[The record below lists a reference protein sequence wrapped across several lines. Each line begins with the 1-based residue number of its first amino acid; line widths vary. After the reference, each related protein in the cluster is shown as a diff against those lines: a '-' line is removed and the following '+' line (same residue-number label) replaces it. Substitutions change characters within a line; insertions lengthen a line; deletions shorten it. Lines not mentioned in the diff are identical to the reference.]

1 MALNS
6 FKAIGHAM
14 EKMGVIVTSTVTGAG
29 ATLLQTASGAT
40 QAGGNFVSRTFHLAV
55 KEAEEEFNAVK
66 YQIQRVSDS
75 EEEAILTLL
84 AGKKVQEYADIVQS
98 LVVAW
103 PRVLLSLGTEV
114 EVLRHVASQKS
125 MEPQAATAMKRIATA
140 PEFSE
145 VLSKAAEKSIVS
157 FAVEFGDSVAAVAS
171 VDGALGFVTELRNI
185 ANVKRYGSVGLS
197 LGASAGGSGDVAL
210 GLYTTTPQ
218 NCAGPFVAVT
228 LEGAVGIG
236 SGIVVSFGFPDLSFG
251 GFAIPVSVG
260 EKVCISMGGGYT
272 FMLG

>member
-185 ANVKRYGSVGLS
+185 ANVKRYGSVYNPKATSPVAPAMWLWDCIPPPPRIAQDRLLPS
-197 LGASAGGSGDVAL
+197 PWKVPSASAAVLWSAL
-210 GLYTTTPQ
+210 ASL
-218 NCAGPFVAVT
+218 
-228 LEGAVGIG
+228 I
-236 SGIVVSFGFPDLSFG
+236 
-251 GFAIPVSVG
+251 
-260 EKVCISMGGGYT
+260 
-272 FMLG
+272 